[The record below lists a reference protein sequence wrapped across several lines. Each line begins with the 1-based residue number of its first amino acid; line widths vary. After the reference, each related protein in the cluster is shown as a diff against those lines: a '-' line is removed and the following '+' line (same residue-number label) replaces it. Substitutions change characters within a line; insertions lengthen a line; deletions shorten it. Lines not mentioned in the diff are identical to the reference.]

1 MRLTLLTPLLLAAT
15 TTPVL
20 AADCTAPNQQIFSQA
35 AVEMMWSIRAWLC
48 PNAWWQYI
56 VAYPDGGWCDAGGGI
71 ASAFY
76 GSWTIQG
83 MESEQQCWDITEEII
98 NQCMWYDFASTS
110 YNGGSWTWGSI
121 YAGGWFWV
129 DNSRSCIHPVK
140 RDGVSGLEVEGRD
153 LDEGEVDFEA
163 LGLNFTLADGSSG
176 RVDSRVWLDFSS
188 GEAVVVREEVY

>member
-1 MRLTLLTPLLLAAT
+1 MKLNLKSLLPLLLTAPAPT
-15 TTPVL
+15 L
-20 AADCTAPNQQIFSQA
+20 AADCTAPNQQVFSQA

-56 VAYPDGGWCDAGGGI
+56 VAYPDGAWCDAGGGI

-83 MESEQQCWDITEEII
+83 MQSEQQCWDITEEII

-110 YNGGSWTWGSI
+110 YNGGSWTYGGI

-129 DNSRSCIHPVK
+129 DNSRSCVHPVK
-140 RDGVSGLEVEGRD
+140 RDGGSE
-153 LDEGEVDFEA
+153 EVDWER
-163 LGLNFTLADGSSG
+163 LGLNFTLADGSTG
-176 RVDSRVWLDFSS
+176 HVDAKVWLDLS
-188 GEAVVVREEVY
+188 GEEAVVVKEEKY